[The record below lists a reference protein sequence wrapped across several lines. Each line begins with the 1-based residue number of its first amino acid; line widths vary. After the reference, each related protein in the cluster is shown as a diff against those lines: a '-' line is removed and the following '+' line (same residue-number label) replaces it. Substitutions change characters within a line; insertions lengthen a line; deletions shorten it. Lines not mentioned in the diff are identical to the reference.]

1 MARLKSSTLQNR
13 NPLGLPVGLGAQLDT
28 TAMAS
33 TQAAGQE
40 PVADSGKMGSSY
52 HAFLINGSTPM
63 SHGLGGPNPSEP
75 SNHDQQSVSALSGEK
90 LAFVE
95 SIVEEA

>member
-52 HAFLINGSTPM
+52 HAFLINGSTPT
-63 SHGLGGPNPSEP
+63 SHGLPVGGPNPSEP
-75 SNHDQQSVSALSGEK
+75 SDPRSTECERPK
-90 LAFVE
+90 WRKMAF
-95 SIVEEA
+95 A